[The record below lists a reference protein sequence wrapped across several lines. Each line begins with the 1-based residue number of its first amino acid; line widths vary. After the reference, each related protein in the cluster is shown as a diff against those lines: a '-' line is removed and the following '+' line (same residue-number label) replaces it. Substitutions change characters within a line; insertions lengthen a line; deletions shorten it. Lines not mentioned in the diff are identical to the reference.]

1 MHSIINHLT
10 DFEAFIANVSY
21 YTTGT
26 FPTAWQ
32 GVNVMIRKKLHDD
45 LVTIVRTIVLTEADF
60 NFNIMVLGQSV
71 SQQAE
76 SIITFY
82 HMNNMAQYGK

>member
-1 MHSIINHLT
+1 
-10 DFEAFIANVSY
+10 
-21 YTTGT
+21 
-26 FPTAWQ
+26 
-32 GVNVMIRKKLHDD
+32 MIRKKLHDD